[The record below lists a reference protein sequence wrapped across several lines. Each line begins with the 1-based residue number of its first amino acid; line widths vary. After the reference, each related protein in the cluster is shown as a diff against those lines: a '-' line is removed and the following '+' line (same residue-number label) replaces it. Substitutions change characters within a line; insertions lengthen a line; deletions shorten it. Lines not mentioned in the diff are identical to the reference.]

1 MSTMTRYILG
11 VLKSDVDF
19 INKNLFVLSC
29 EIFIK
34 SSSLMDENN
43 DQKKL
48 ILKFLQ
54 SGVSGTRR
62 KILWKINTELNS
74 SKRMYLPRL
83 KPHSLLY

>member
-1 MSTMTRYILG
+1 
-11 VLKSDVDF
+11 
-19 INKNLFVLSC
+19 
-29 EIFIK
+29 
-34 SSSLMDENN
+34 MDENN